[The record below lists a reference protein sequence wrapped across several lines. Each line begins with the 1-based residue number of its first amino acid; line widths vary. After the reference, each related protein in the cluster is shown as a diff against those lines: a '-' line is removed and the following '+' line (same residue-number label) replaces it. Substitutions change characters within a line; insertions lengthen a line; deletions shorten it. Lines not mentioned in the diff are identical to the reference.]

1 MLASWIC
8 VSEQLVAETKR
19 VYLLTQV
26 YRYTATMGCFTSA
39 PEPTK
44 SDGSVSF
51 TSQQKTAPVHQ
62 KPGQA
67 VRGGQQHGAHGQS
80 AGGQV
85 QMGQHPASGG
95 YNRQP
100 VVITSNANPANP
112 FSRVGPAAQS
122 IGGGALS
129 FVALFDYEA
138 RTAEDL
144 SFRKGT
150 LFNCRAGLRLHT
162 FEQ

>member
-1 MLASWIC
+1 
-8 VSEQLVAETKR
+8 
-19 VYLLTQV
+19 
-26 YRYTATMGCFTSA
+26 MGCCTSA
-39 PEPTK
+39 PEPKK

-51 TSQQKTAPVHQ
+51 TSQQKTAPQ
-62 KPGQA
+62 KPVQA
-67 VRGGQQHGAHGQS
+67 VHGGQHGGHGH

-85 QMGQHPASGG
+85 HLGHPSSGG

-100 VVITSNANPANP
+100 VMTTPNANPNNP
-112 FSRVGPAAQS
+112 FSRVGPVTQS

-150 LFNCRAGLRLHT
+150 HLLLACSSASETN
-162 FEQ
+162 